1 LLKGLSEHR
10 DCVRPAICCTLGV
23 YPMEKADSARP
34 PADDPG
40 EAFNHGYALHQ
51 RIGLALAL
59 ALFAGLWL
67 SPALPGLTLG
77 GTRVALLAAAMAV
90 LWVTEALPIP
100 ATALLPLIFLP
111 LLGISPIRQAA
122 APYADPI
129 IYLFMGGFM
138 LALAMERWSLHRRI
152 ALSIIGV
159 FGTRPR
165 SLVLGFMCAGAFLSM
180 WTSNAATAMMLMPIA
195 VSVHALLGSAPG
207 AVALGSALALAVAYS
222 ANIGGMGTLIG
233 TPPNA
238 IFKAYMERAHGIEIG
253 FAQWMMLG
261 VPIILVSLPLV
272 HLILTRWS
280 FKVNNE
286 PLPGVDQQLKAEKSK
301 MGAMSW
307 PEWAVCGAFG
317 LAIVLWVSREVW
329 KANPP
334 ALATD
339 PWPLGALITDEVIAM
354 GTALILFFIPSRRRS
369 GEFVLDWTCV
379 RRMPWDVLILFG
391 GGLSLAAAMEKT
403 GLVLALA
410 KALEGMAGWAP
421 FAIVVLVTVVMIFAT
436 ALTSNTATATAFLPV
451 IGALAIGVNQ
461 PVLLLCVPVT
471 LAASADFAL
480 PVGTPPN
487 AVAYG
492 SGLVSLGRMVR
503 AGIWVNLLFALL
515 LPIMMWTVGRWVF
528 NLD

>member
-1 LLKGLSEHR
+1 M
-10 DCVRPAICCTLGV
+10 D
-23 YPMEKADSARP
+23 KADPARP

-40 EAFNHGYALHQ
+40 EALHHGYALHQ

-59 ALFAGLWL
+59 VLLAGLWL
-67 SPALPGLTLG
+67 LPALPGLTLG

-90 LWVTEALPIP
+90 LWVTEAIPIP
-100 ATALLPLIFLP
+100 AAALLPLVLLP

-138 LALAMERWSLHRRI
+138 LALAMERWNLHRRI
-152 ALSIIGV
+152 ALSIIDA

-165 SLVLGFMCAGAFLSM
+165 SLVLGFLCAGAFLSM

-207 AVALGSALALAVAYS
+207 AVALGSALALAVAYG
-222 ANIGGMGTLIG
+222 ANVGGMGTLIG

-253 FAQWMMLG
+253 FAQWMLLG

-280 FKVNNE
+280 FKVNNA
-286 PLPGVDQQLKAEKSK
+286 PLPGIGQQLKSEKAK
-301 MGAMSW
+301 LGAISW

-317 LAIVLWVSREVW
+317 LAIALWVSREIW

-334 ALATD
+334 ATPTD

-354 GTALILFFIPSRRRS
+354 GAALLLFFVPSRRRS
-369 GEFVLDWTCV
+369 GEFILDWTSV

-421 FAIVVLVTVVMIFAT
+421 FAIVVLVTGVMILAT

-451 IGALAIGVNQ
+451 IGALAIGVDQ